1 MNTDDVDHT
10 VPSGEKRFTAHIIQ
24 IDGQQMPLDF
34 VPGSTIQ
41 ISGSHQFPPDI
52 LFDTVYAGFILHNF
66 STASMR
72 DRITMAWEDTFYS
85 ESMTATHSEITDEH
99 TTITMKK
106 KMDQAQKCIAS
117 YKKQEMM
124 RAAREEAEEAD
135 VAEQRNMQERFEER
149 MRQINLN
156 AV

>member
-24 IDGQQMPLDF
+24 IDGQQMPSDF

-85 ESMTATHSEITDEH
+85 KSMTATHSEITDEH

-106 KMDQAQKCIAS
+106 KMDQAQK
-117 YKKQEMM
+117 YEKQEMM